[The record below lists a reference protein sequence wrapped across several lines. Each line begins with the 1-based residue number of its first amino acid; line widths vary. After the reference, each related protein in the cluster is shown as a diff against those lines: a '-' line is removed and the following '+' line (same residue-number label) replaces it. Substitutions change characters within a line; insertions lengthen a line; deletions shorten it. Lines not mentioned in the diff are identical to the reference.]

1 MPFCSVDSATILLEC
16 ARWKTKEQGESLL
29 VRFERAGCKS
39 PDLFGIAVAQK
50 LDGGRGVVK
59 VYRIFCLIVVICN
72 VWILTIPLHVEFLC
86 YVAIFTLSCF
96 IPVFI
101 SYFDFFRSIK
111 RRYKCSR

>member
-1 MPFCSVDSATILLEC
+1 M
-16 ARWKTKEQGESLL
+16 
-29 VRFERAGCKS
+29 
-39 PDLFGIAVAQK
+39 FGIAVAQK

-96 IPVFI
+96 ISVFI
-101 SYFDFFRSIK
+101 SISFDLSKEDINVVDNLIVLSLLDYQIQLKSKDILESFNCLYVSIFNRTNFK
-111 RRYKCSR
+111 LN